1 MLLTPGKP
9 DIIENTC
16 NYSSWIPKTIF
27 ITNQRAK
34 VSFSMIP
41 FTVDYDL
48 FKDLET
54 LVRGL
59 FRYLFLRRDGQD
71 LTCRYL

>member
-16 NYSSWIPKTIF
+16 DHSSWIPKTIF

-34 VSFSMIP
+34 VSFSRMP
-41 FTVDYDL
+41 FTVDYVL
-48 FKDLET
+48 FRDLET
-54 LVRGL
+54 LLGGLVRY
-59 FRYLFLRRDGQD
+59 FV
-71 LTCRYL
+71 